1 MIDTR
6 REGLIARIKGNVIH
20 VQFRADMTPCW
31 EWQGGHSGTGRGGG
45 YPRIS
50 VDGFTAAVH
59 RVMWICM
66 YGYLPSKKHVD
77 HICRNR
83 LCVNPDHLEALTHK
97 QNCKRRDEA
106 QRELRKK
113 AS

>member
-1 MIDTR
+1 
-6 REGLIARIKGNVIH
+6 
-20 VQFRADMTPCW
+20 
-31 EWQGGHSGTGRGGG
+31 
-45 YPRIS
+45 
-50 VDGFTAAVH
+50 
-59 RVMWICM
+59 M